1 MRIVG
6 KEIMGKLP
14 APKQVELPPLLS
26 HPLHF
31 YPTAFTR
38 NAALSPLFPY
48 FSFLSLSYEKVKCPE
63 KIFQPALAVGY
74 RECHSPYFV
83 YQTKILFSFKSTIF
97 NPLQNPLVLLSKTIV
112 SERVGRGRGTLYAL
126 SISKP
131 SWNDFLLVDTNGK
144 KEWRRGFEAARI

>member
-1 MRIVG
+1 MRI
-6 KEIMGKLP
+6 
-14 APKQVELPPLLS
+14 
-26 HPLHF
+26 
-31 YPTAFTR
+31 
-38 NAALSPLFPY
+38 
-48 FSFLSLSYEKVKCPE
+48 EKVKCSE

-83 YQTKILFSFKSTIF
+83 YQTKSLFSFKGTIF
-97 NPLQNPLVLLSKTIV
+97 NRLQNPLVLLSKTIV

-144 KEWRRGFEAARI
+144 KE